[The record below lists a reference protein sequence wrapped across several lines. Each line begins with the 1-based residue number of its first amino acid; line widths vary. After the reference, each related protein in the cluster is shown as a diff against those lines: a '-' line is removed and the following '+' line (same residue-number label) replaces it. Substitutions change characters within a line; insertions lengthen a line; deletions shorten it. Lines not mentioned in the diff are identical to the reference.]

1 MNFNLF
7 KYSIGAIFGLAAI
20 ISIVLNTLVIS
31 AVIKD
36 PLKRLRK
43 MFNFLLIHL
52 CMCDLAA
59 SFVCFP
65 MTSYASLAFDDQKL
79 FRTLNLVSYIGTPI
93 LNAGFFTTIC
103 LSYDRY
109 KAITDPIVY
118 RGNISTKHFL
128 YYIGIVWVLA
138 LMTITLFFLDK
149 LTTLIVNTVM
159 SFVVTVGLTIIYNR
173 VWNALKTRGNG
184 KTQSIVSASS
194 NQNAENEKRA
204 LSTCK
209 LILLTQLTV
218 IFFLMVTDFSI
229 RIYYAKHTFQPSLS
243 MRFLFNLPMPVAAIV
258 NPIICITRMKDFRDS
273 IKAMFRATS
282 NEYNFTRIK
291 DFRDLIRA
299 STTIYENERFS
310 RLNQSYV
317 SSDIKRRQLLTG
329 SRKQKLK

>member
-7 KYSIGAIFGLAAI
+7 KYSIGAIFGFAAI

-149 LTTLIVNTVM
+149 LPTLIINAVI
-159 SFVVTVGLTIIYNR
+159 SLIVTVTLSIIYNR
-173 VWNALKTRGNG
+173 VRNALKTRRNGNN
-184 KTQSIVSASS
+184 QSESLIVSASS

-209 LILLTQLTV
+209 LIFLTQLIV
-218 IFFLMVTDFSI
+218 IIFIMVTDFCI
-229 RIYYAKHTFQPSLS
+229 GMYYTKHTIKDKLSL
-243 MRFLFNLPMPVAAIV
+243 RFIFYLPMPVATIA

-282 NEYNFTRIK
+282 NE
-291 DFRDLIRA
+291 
-299 STTIYENERFS
+299 ENSLRE
-310 RLNQSYV
+310 
-317 SSDIKRRQLLTG
+317 
-329 SRKQKLK
+329 